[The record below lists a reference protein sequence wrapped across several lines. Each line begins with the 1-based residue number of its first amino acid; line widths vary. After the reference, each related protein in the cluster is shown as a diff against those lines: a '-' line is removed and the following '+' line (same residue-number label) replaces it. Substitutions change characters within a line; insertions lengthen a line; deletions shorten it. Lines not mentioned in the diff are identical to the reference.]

1 MNKFSTLFKMQIKEK
16 LDLSFFKDKKK
27 TLFKVVFSL
36 LGFAIITVIS
46 YLILW
51 LCMFLKIFSPINQ
64 IPLSVMSVV
73 FLIVF
78 LFSLISCTISLTKT
92 LYYTKDNQVLITFPV
107 NVNLLFVVKLCVY
120 ALNEIK
126 KSFTMIIPIFFAYGL
141 ISGMPIL
148 YYIWMPVMLTIFS
161 AVIVLLGGILSIPT
175 ALVMGFLDK
184 FKIIKSILTFIV
196 LTGAVILVILLV
208 DKIPADINLITSA
221 RKVTKVMRSFLTWFT
236 DVFYIFYAFVIF
248 LCGKFV
254 SINKVQLFTEYSY
267 IVFLIMLAAIVVL
280 FGINYFLSRPIYLK
294 AISSKF
300 EFKKSDG
307 KPRKNKVISNKFTA
321 VIYENLKNIRD
332 NGTINSSLIVLILSP
347 IAIFALNKI
356 YGAINTRVF
365 GDFLTVAFNI
375 LIILLFALS
384 HNINVSSIYSRDG
397 GSLYISKVLP
407 QKAFPMLVSRLGYNL
422 FASIINLIITVPIFL
437 HYSTLDNI
445 SATLLFFSILFLTI
459 THIIWSAEIDFL
471 HPQIDLFRTEGNA
484 SKNPNEIKS
493 IILAFALSLLCFG
506 VVVFLT
512 IKSANYV
519 WLKLF
524 FITLFL
530 LVFRFMLFRKKA
542 KVMFKESML

>member
-1 MNKFSTLFKMQIKEK
+1 MNKFSILFKMQIKEK
-16 LDLSFFKDKKK
+16 MDLSFLKDKKK
-27 TLFKVVFSL
+27 TLFKVVLSL
-36 LGFAIITVIS
+36 LGFAVITAIA
-46 YLILW
+46 YLVLW
-51 LCMFLKIFSPINQ
+51 LCMFLKIFSPVNQ

-78 LFSLISCTISLTKT
+78 LFSLVSCTIALTKT

-107 NVNLLFVVKLCVY
+107 NVNLLFITKLCVY
-120 ALNEIK
+120 ALNEVK
-126 KSFTMIIPIFFAYGL
+126 KSFTLIVPIFFAYGL

-148 YYIWMPVMLTIFS
+148 YYFWMPLMLTIFS
-161 AVIVLLGGILSIPT
+161 VVIVLLGGILSIPT
-175 ALVMGFLDK
+175 AFVIGFLDK
-184 FKIIKSILTFIV
+184 FKLIKSILTFIV
-196 LTGAVILVILLV
+196 LTGAVVGVILLV
-208 DKIPADINLITSA
+208 NKIPADINLITSA
-221 RKVTKVMRSFLTWFT
+221 RKVAKVTRSFLTWFT
-236 DVFYIFYAFVIF
+236 DVFYIVYAFVIF
-248 LCGKFV
+248 LCGRFI
-254 SINKVQLFTEYSY
+254 SINKVQLFTKYSY
-267 IVFLIMLAAIVVL
+267 IVFLIMLAVIFVL
-280 FGINYFLSRPIYLK
+280 FAINYFLSRPIYLK
-294 AISSKF
+294 AISSRF
-300 EFKKSDG
+300 EFKKADCKS
-307 KPRKNKVISNKFTA
+307 KKNKVISNKFTS

-407 QKAFPMLVSRLGYNL
+407 QKPISMLISRLWYNI
-422 FASIINLIITVPIFL
+422 FATCLNLVITIPIFL
-437 HYSTLDNI
+437 HFSKLDVLSSI
-445 SATLLFFSILFLTI
+445 LLFFAILFLTL

-471 HPQIDLFRTEGNA
+471 HPQIDLFRTEGSA

-493 IILAFALSLLCFG
+493 IILAFVLSILCFG

-512 IKSANYV
+512 IKSANHV
-519 WLKLF
+519 WIKIF

-530 LVFRFMLFRKKA
+530 FVFRFVLFAKKA
-542 KVMFKESML
+542 KVMFKESLL